1 MLFYASFAT
10 YGSLQDP
17 PPIHRAGEGKSL
29 LLIPVM
35 LLRYLKVGFEK
46 KKRKQLLLIQA
57 L

>member
-1 MLFYASFAT
+1 VLYQKAHPQST
-10 YGSLQDP
+10 G
-17 PPIHRAGEGKSL
+17 RGRGKSL